1 MLSWQTAR
9 KLALALPEAEELP
22 HFDKP
27 SFRVRGKI
35 FATLSAPDAR
45 VTLKLSPADQ
55 MALTTLDGEAIR
67 AVEGY
72 SGRSGWTEVKLEQT
86 HAEQLQGLLLQS
98 WRQVAPRR
106 LIAAFDAEHQDLQA
120 DP

>member
-9 KLALALPEAEELP
+9 KLALALPEAEEQP

-45 VTLKLSPADQ
+45 VTLKLAPADQ
-55 MALTTLDGEAIR
+55 MALTMLNGDAIR
-67 AVEGY
+67 AVGGY
-72 SGRSGWTEVKLEQT
+72 WGRQGWTEVHLGQVGLEQ
-86 HAEQLQGLLLQS
+86 LKSLLLQS
-98 WRQVAPRR
+98 WRQVAPKR
-106 LIAAFDAEHQDLQA
+106 LSAAFDSEHTQS
-120 DP
+120 

>member
-9 KLALALPEAEELP
+9 TLALALPEAEEQP

-55 MALTTLDGEAIR
+55 MVLTTLKGETIQ
-67 AVEGY
+67 AVQGY
-72 SGRSGWTEVKLEQT
+72 WGRLGWTEVKLGRT
-86 HAEQLQGLLLQS
+86 HAEELKGLLLQS
-98 WRQVAPRR
+98 WRQVAPKR
-106 LIAAFDAEHQDLQA
+106 LIAAFDHEHP
-120 DP
+120 DPALD

>member
-9 KLALALPEAEELP
+9 TLALALPEAEEQP

-55 MALTTLDGEAIR
+55 MALSTLNGDAIQ

-72 SGRSGWTEVKLEQT
+72 WGRRGWTEVKLGHI
-86 HAEQLQGLLLQS
+86 HAEELKGLLLQS
-98 WRQVAPRR
+98 WRLVAPKR
-106 LIAAFDAEHQDLQA
+106 LIAAFDHEHP
-120 DP
+120 DPRLD

>member
-9 KLALALPEAEELP
+9 KLALSLPEAEEQP

-35 FATLSAPDAR
+35 FATLSALDAR
-45 VTLKLSPADQ
+45 VTLKLAPADQ
-55 MALTTLDGEAIR
+55 MALATLNGDAIR

-72 SGRSGWTEVKLEQT
+72 WGRVGWTEVKLDRT
-86 HAEQLQGLLLQS
+86 HAEELKGLLLQS
-98 WRQVAPRR
+98 WRQAAPKR
-106 LIAAFDAEHQDLQA
+106 LIAAFDSAHPTPSLDS
-120 DP
+120 

>member
-9 KLALALPEAEELP
+9 KLALALPEAEEQP

-45 VTLKLSPADQ
+45 VTLKLAPADQ
-55 MALTTLDGEAIR
+55 MALTMLNGDAIR

-72 SGRSGWTEVKLEQT
+72 WGRRGWTEVKLEGT
-86 HAEQLQGLLLQS
+86 HAEELKGLLLQS
-98 WRQVAPRR
+98 WRLVAPKQ
-106 LIAAFDAEHQDLQA
+106 LIKAQSQLQR
-120 DP
+120 

>member
-1 MLSWQTAR
+1 MLSWQAAR
-9 KLALALPEAEELP
+9 ELALALPEAEEQP

-55 MALTTLDGEAIR
+55 MALTTLNADAIR

-72 SGRSGWTEVKLEQT
+72 WGRVGWTEV
-86 HAEQLQGLLLQS
+86 QLGQVGTEELKGLLLHS
-98 WRQVAPRR
+98 WRQV
-106 LIAAFDAEHQDLQA
+106 
-120 DP
+120 

>member
-1 MLSWQTAR
+1 MLSWQSAR
-9 KLALALPEAEELP
+9 TLALALPEAEEQP

-35 FATLSAPDAR
+35 FATLSALDAR

-55 MALTTLDGEAIR
+55 MALITFDGDAIQ

-72 SGRSGWTEVKLEQT
+72 WGRVGWTEVKLGRT
-86 HAEQLQGLLLQS
+86 SAEKLKGLLLQS
-98 WRQVAPRR
+98 WRQVAPKR
-106 LIAAFDAEHQDLQA
+106 LIAAFDDEHP
-120 DP
+120 DPRLD

>member
-1 MLSWQTAR
+1 MLSWQAAR
-9 KLALALPEAEELP
+9 KLALSLPEAEEQP

-55 MALTTLDGEAIR
+55 MALTTLNGEAIR

-72 SGRSGWTEVKLEQT
+72 WGRSGWTEVKLDRT
-86 HAEQLQGLLLQS
+86 RAEELKGLLLQS
-98 WRQVAPRR
+98 WRQVAPKR
-106 LIAAFDAEHQDLQA
+106 LIAAFDSAHPTPSLDS
-120 DP
+120 

>member
-9 KLALALPEAEELP
+9 KLALALPEAEEQP

-35 FATLSAPDAR
+35 FATLSALDAR
-45 VTLKLSPADQ
+45 VTLKLAPADQ
-55 MALTTLDGEAIR
+55 MALATLNGDAIR

-72 SGRSGWTEVKLEQT
+72 WGRVGWTEVKLDRT
-86 HAEQLQGLLLQS
+86 HAEELKGLLLQS
-98 WRQVAPRR
+98 WRQVAPKR
-106 LIAAFDAEHQDLQA
+106 LIAAFDSAHPTPSLDS
-120 DP
+120 